1 MIDLKKKTRLEKS
14 IIDQLRERIQTHSKR
29 QAMHSKLAHARREE
43 LLNMVPEEN
52 RKWTIYNHKKWPCFQ
67 TQTTTFCISDIT
79 KESSNSLAK
88 LAHKKILPPVQIN
101 GNVQA

>member
-43 LLNMVPEEN
+43 LLNMVPEEKRESM
-52 RKWTIYNHKKWPCFQ
+52 RKLLGDFVDRVRFQ
-67 TQTTTFCISDIT
+67 DAAQRKLFELTEML
-79 KESSNSLAK
+79 KE
-88 LAHKKILPPVQIN
+88 HE
-101 GNVQA
+101 